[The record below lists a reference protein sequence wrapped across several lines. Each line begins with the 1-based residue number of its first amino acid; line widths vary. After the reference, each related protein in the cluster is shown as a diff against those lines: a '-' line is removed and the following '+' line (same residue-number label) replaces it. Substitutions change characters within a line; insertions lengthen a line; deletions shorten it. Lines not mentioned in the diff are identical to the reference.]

1 MTGKLYSLEADL
13 RAQLLTWKIKRLRA
27 EDRFMQMRADLYD
40 LRAEL
45 ALIDHNI
52 EHLLDR
58 LKVYD
63 EHS

>member
-1 MTGKLYSLEADL
+1 MTGKLFSLEADL
-13 RAQLLTWKIKRLRA
+13 RAQLVSWKIKRLRA
-27 EDRFMQMRADLYD
+27 EDKFMQMRADLYD

-52 EHLLDR
+52 ENIVER

-63 EHS
+63 